1 MSSKEQFIKVFDELV
16 VELRQI
22 LTDYKMPAEAIE
34 WYERSLNYNTPG
46 GKLNRGLSVVDTY
59 CILTNQKVTD
69 LDVETYKKVAV
80 LGWCIEL
87 LQGFFLVSD
96 DIMDQSK
103 TRRGQPCW
111 YLVEGIGNIAIN
123 DSFMLEGAIYVLLKK
138 YFKKDSYY
146 VDLLELFHDV
156 TFQTELGQLL
166 DLTTA
171 DEEVVDLDKFSLEKH
186 SFIVIFKTAYYSF
199 YLPVALAMFVAG
211 ISDEKDLKQAEDILV
226 PLGEYFQIQDDYLD
240 CFGTPEQIGKI
251 GTDIKDNKCSWVVNQ
266 ALKLVTPEQR
276 QVLEENYGRKDD
288 VKEAKCKQLFND
300 LGIEAIYQEYEESIV
315 GELKGKI
322 EAINESSGL
331 KKQVFYTFLNKIYK
345 RSK

>member
-1 MSSKEQFIKVFDELV
+1 MSKQAFIEQFDELV
-16 VELRQI
+16 KDLKQV
-22 LTDYKMPAEAIE
+22 LTQYNIPSEAID
-34 WYERSLNYNTPG
+34 WYEKSLYYNTPG
-46 GKLNRGLSVVDTY
+46 GKLNRGLSVIDTY
-59 CILTNQKVTD
+59 CILTNQKAD
-69 LDVETYKKVAV
+69 SLDPETYKKVSI

-111 YLVEGIGNIAIN
+111 YLQPEIGNIAIN

-138 YFKKDSYY
+138 YFRKDAYY

-171 DEEVVDLDKFSLEKH
+171 DEEVVDLDKFSLQKH

-199 YLPVALAMFVAG
+199 YLPVALAMFMAG
-211 ISDEKDLKQAEDILV
+211 VNDEANLKQAEDILI

-251 GTDIKDNKCSWVVNQ
+251 GTDIQDNKCSWVVNQ
-266 ALKLVTPEQR
+266 ALKLVSKEQR
-276 QVLEENYGRKDD
+276 QLLDENYGRKDD
-288 VKEAKCKQLFND
+288 AKEAKCKQLFNE
-300 LGIEAIYQEYEESIV
+300 LGIEKIYQDYEESV
-315 GELKGKI
+315 VSGLKEKI
-322 EAINESSGL
+322 EQIDESSGL
-331 KKQVFYTFLNKIYK
+331 KKEVFYTFLNKIYK